1 LVRVELARV
10 AVVRGGRSLEREFSL
25 RSGHHVATALR
36 HGGHEVSEVDVDQD
50 LSKILQASDVAFIAL
65 HGRDGED
72 GTVQLTC
79 EALGIPYTGS
89 SPLTCRLCFDKGL
102 SKGVLHRA
110 GLPTP
115 PGYVLSAEAV
125 RHMGAGTALRI
136 GAERLGYPL
145 AVKPAAAGSALGLSV
160 VRDPSELSAA
170 AMAALNHG
178 ERFLVERFVDGTEVS
193 IPVLGGEHQ
202 ALEPVEIRTKQGVF
216 DFETRVSPGMYEYVC
231 PATINPAVR
240 DAAQQIASEACRVLG
255 TRDFARVDMRI
266 GDDGPAILD
275 VKTCPGLTETSTVPL
290 AVEQSGSSFEDF
302 AGRIV
307 EGTLARS
314 PTARA

>member
-1 LVRVELARV
+1 MARV
-10 AVVRGGRSLEREFSL
+10 VVVRGGRSLEREFSL

-36 HGGHEVSEVDVDQD
+36 HGGHDVHEIDVDQE
-50 LSKILQASDVAFIAL
+50 LAKSLQESGVAFIAL

-79 EALGIPYTGS
+79 EALAVPYTGS
-89 SPLTCRLCFDKGL
+89 APLTCRLCFDKGL

-115 PGYVLSAEAV
+115 PGYVLSDEAV
-125 RHMGAGTALRI
+125 RHMGAGTALRR
-136 GAERLGYPL
+136 AADRLGYPL

-160 VRDPSELSAA
+160 VRDPGELSAA

-178 ERFLVERFVDGTEVS
+178 DRLLVERFVDGIEIS
-193 IPVLGGEHQ
+193 IPVLG
-202 ALEPVEIRTKQGVF
+202 ADLDPLEPVEIRTKNGVF
-216 DFETRVSPGMYEYVC
+216 DFETRVSPGMYEYIC
-231 PATINPAVR
+231 PANIADDVR
-240 DAAQQIASEACRVLG
+240 DLAKRIATEACRVLG
-255 TRDFARVDMRI
+255 VRDFARVDLRI
-266 GDDGPAILD
+266 GDDGPTILD

-290 AVEQSGSSFEDF
+290 AVAQSGSSFEDF
-302 AGRIV
+302 VGNVAGAALTR
-307 EGTLARS
+307 T